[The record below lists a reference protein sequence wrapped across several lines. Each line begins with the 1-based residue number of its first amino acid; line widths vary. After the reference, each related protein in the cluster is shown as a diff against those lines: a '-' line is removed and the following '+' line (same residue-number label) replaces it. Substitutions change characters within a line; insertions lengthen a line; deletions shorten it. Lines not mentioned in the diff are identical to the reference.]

1 MQPEFNNHVFEKGIK
16 DSIDISK
23 LRNNTWAF
31 PTLNVRLFNKDG
43 NGYIVTPTKGNTVN
57 NGVGAIGGVDAVGA
71 VMKIKTDYIIIAA
84 KEFNGIIY
92 IISQKADATTGLPNG
107 EGQIGVYPAPNVL
120 ITNGTTGVTPSFTG
134 FPTPTDTYPYGR
146 FYAPLGNFNPTT
158 LPPAYDQTATYSVTD
173 IVTYNNH
180 IWTCTTDILI
190 GEPFDI
196 TKWTLSSTLD
206 TSAFGFT
213 FNNMTE
219 IEIRPHYD
227 NSVNLYIV
235 DYTNPNRVVNSGFDM
250 TTGALTNTIY
260 TLNSFASTLNQFMGV
275 SKNLSVHD
283 VDILAG
289 GTWKYGNYFF
299 YLRYATASLDK
310 TDVVYVTNACQVYDG
325 NVATASGVQGGDG
338 VTGTSDKKI
347 ELYLKDIDPSYTYI
361 NVCYT
366 RYYGDASGVQLWES
380 FEIGY
385 LYLIKDITTATI
397 GDSIYGKITLVGDED
412 VINISDS
419 EIVTIRG
426 IENICKTQA
435 QLGNRWWGANWKSTP
450 LFNQSLKTFAE
461 KIRITYDDTYT
472 VSGAPLHRTESVHPV
487 DNAHGQYD
495 NYGLTYDYVGYFRGE
510 PYVFGVVFELNTGQ
524 ITEAFPMNGVDNY
537 LLGYLPTHA
546 DYDKYYDPD
555 FPLFGVDIRANL
567 EGRYRFPTSENSG
580 QYRGIADGDVAND
593 TLHILGVKFDM
604 TFAKTY
610 LGTEPAEWIKAN
622 VRGMY
627 FVRMDRK
634 PLLKYQGIT
643 LPGSKSYLCYDG
655 ANPLAG
661 GTPLDYTTGSDPDRN
676 ISYNEPNN
684 AGSRM
689 WLGGGQT
696 GKHSF
701 DEDPNTW
708 LDVCTDNINSYG
720 QFVGKLVSGG
730 YVANYWGYAHE
741 GGNQEALGGDSAAV
755 YKDYLF
761 PIYRGYMPM
770 MYYKFAGLGDEKFRY
785 YMSRWFHVYGK
796 QCFFAPDYFLEP
808 TNPVLKTKYWI
819 KHVARTQDFVQGH
832 DYWYHTTQSDYDHS
846 ISTGT
851 GFTNDARDL
860 IPQLVMAEVATR
872 YMYDSLLDAEYC
884 NVYEI
889 GNVSDIVPTTAINGY
904 VNAGCD
910 FTGTS
915 DYSGD
920 NDVLWRAHKEN
931 AGVTQRWSNRSVR
944 SQKYI
949 GIDTAKDL
957 RYPNDDPSKKN
968 YRLAIVNMYE
978 YDPTPTNIGGA
989 FNLLLWETG
998 LYNKPLYRI
1007 SDFIAF
1013 YDDNLTLLLEDSYTC
1028 YKGDC
1033 FLQRFYFKQLF
1044 FNCSDFTAR
1053 GSEGQ
1058 STGRDPILCRSIDG
1072 DWPQIDNPDIPD
1084 DDNPTV
1090 EQKKRY
1096 AYGMLMGIVVEMKY
1110 NGNMRHRGSLDTSP
1124 TYYPITNA
1132 WDWNIYA
1139 AEKTGIESDLYNTGY
1154 HRTLDLRPVFMY
1166 NSSLPTPSNIHL
1178 TRIRHSDEHS
1188 QYSIVDGYKTI
1199 MPLNYKDYDSSKQ
1212 QIMKI
1217 VEFNGKLISVQEDCI
1232 NEHYALESTL
1242 SADITSGQISLGQG
1256 SILSDKVRR
1265 IAEFGTQHQYS
1276 VIKTENAI
1284 YGVDSFRRTIW
1295 RANMATTD
1303 SGSYVMGGTELNKSK
1318 YIDKWIYDWF
1328 EETQPI
1334 TDIIS
1339 RLPDTPLLGKGITT
1353 GYDAKYKDVLFS
1365 FFSYNAGGKK
1375 YTISGITK
1383 YNMRW
1388 IKNMSYSKW
1397 VIVYNEYDYQWYY
1410 CLVSSGTSNKRPD
1423 LYPSVWKLIDFST
1436 ITDFNN
1442 STNYQLG
1449 DIVRCCPLEGRD
1461 CIEGNIVICT
1471 IAGIPPPQTNCSTYW
1486 GIYKIPINCCETAN
1500 KALVFNEDID
1510 EFVGEVDYPT
1520 VIMVNNYRDMFTTGS
1535 GNLLLNGYLWK
1546 HDQDDFLW
1554 FYGQDC
1560 KMQISWYEN
1569 ANNETSSESSY
1580 TKHFES
1586 QDIHGDDKELYK
1598 IEWQTEYQDGEIY
1611 PYISNS
1617 EFWRNPEYLEHHW
1630 KVPIMVKTDANNMD
1644 FNTES
1649 SMQGTYLKTTLT
1661 YKQRV
1666 NTFIKNISTWYRKS
1680 SV

>member
-57 NGVGAIGGVDAVGA
+57 DGVGAIGGVDAVGA

-158 LPPAYDQTATYSVTD
+158 LPSAYDPTATYNVTD
-173 IVTYNNH
+173 MVTYNNH

-190 GEPFDI
+190 GEDFDI

-250 TTGALTNTIY
+250 TTGALTDTVY
-260 TLNSFASTLNQFMGV
+260 TLNSFASTLNQFMDV
-275 SKNLSVHD
+275 SKNID
-283 VDILAG
+283 VYDVKILPLG
-289 GTWKYGNYFF
+289 QWKYGNYFF
-299 YLRYATASLDK
+299 YIRYASASLDK
-310 TDVVYVTNACQVYDG
+310 TDVVYATNACQVYDG
-325 NVATASGVQGGDG
+325 DVATASGVQGGDG
-338 VTGTSDKKI
+338 VTGVSDKKI
-347 ELYLKDIDPSYTYI
+347 ELYLKDIDPTYTYI

-366 RYYGDASGVQLWES
+366 RYYGDVTGVQLWES
-380 FEIGY
+380 YEIST
-385 LYLIKDITTATI
+385 LYVITDITTATI

-450 LFNQSLKTFAE
+450 LFNQSLKDFAE
-461 KIRITYDDTYT
+461 LIRITYDDTYT
-472 VSGAPLHRTESVHPV
+472 VSGAPINRTASVHPV

-510 PYVFGVVFELNTGQ
+510 PYVFGVIFEMNTGQ
-524 ITEAFPMNGVDNY
+524 VTEAFPMNGVDNY
-537 LLGYLPTHA
+537 TLGYLPLDA

-555 FPLFGVDIRANL
+555 FPLFGEDVRSNY
-567 EGRYRFPTSENSG
+567 EGRYRFPNSVNSNP
-580 QYRGIADGDVAND
+580 YRAGNL
-593 TLHILGVKFDM
+593 LHILGVKFDM

-610 LGTEPAEWIKAN
+610 LGTSAADWIKTN
-622 VRGMY
+622 VRGIY

-634 PLLKYQGIT
+634 ENLIYQGIT
-643 LPGSKSYLCYDG
+643 LPGSKSYLCLTD
-655 ANPLAG
+655 NIVSP
-661 GTPLDYTTGSDPDRN
+661 DYTTGSATGGN
-676 ISYNEPNN
+676 YISYTRPH
-684 AGSRM
+684 GSYK
-689 WLGGGQT
+689 LTLAPGQNLDENIWSSVSDPPICQ
-696 GKHSF
+696 GYASF
-701 DEDPNTW
+701 
-708 LDVCTDNINSYG
+708 G
-720 QFVGKLVSGG
+720 QFVGKVTGNAD
-730 YVANYWGYAHE
+730 YFANYWGGIRN
-741 GGNQEALGGDSAAV
+741 GGNNESNVDETH
-755 YKDYLF
+755 YKDLYY

-770 MYYKFAGLGDEKFRY
+770 MYYNNPHWRY
-785 YMSRWFHVYGK
+785 YMSRWFHFLGK
-796 QCFFAPDYFLEP
+796 QCFFSPDYFLDQEDK
-808 TNPVLKTKYWI
+808 LASKSSIFI
-819 KHVARTQDFVQGH
+819 KHVARTQDFTT
-832 DYWYHTTQSDYDHS
+832 DYWKHTTQSNYVPL
-846 ISTGT
+846 STGT

-860 IPQLVMAEVATR
+860 CPLQVMAEVSDR
-872 YMYDSLLDAEYC
+872 YMVDSLLDVEEC
-884 NVYEI
+884 DHFYEI
-889 GNVSDIVPTTAINGY
+889 GKTADVYNGTIGAGKY
-904 VNAGCD
+904 VNAG
-910 FTGTS
+910 T
-915 DYSGD
+915 DYSGFGSID
-920 NDVLWRAHKEN
+920 GATNSLFWAHKSALFGN
-931 AGVTQRWSNRSVR
+931 PQYWSNRSIR

-949 GIDTAKDL
+949 GIDTLEDINNGDEDKL
-957 RYPNDDPSKKN
+957 N
-968 YRLAIVNMYE
+968 YRLAIVNMYNA
-978 YDPTPTNIGGA
+978 DPTPTSESGT
-989 FNLLLWETG
+989 FDLLLWETG
-998 LYNKPLYRI
+998 LYTNPLYRI
-1007 SDFIAF
+1007 SDFIKLL
-1013 YDDNLTLLLEDSYTC
+1013 DDNGTILLEDSYTC

-1033 FLQRFYFKQLF
+1033 FLQRFYFKQAF
-1044 FNCSDFTAR
+1044 FNCTLFSASGDN
-1053 GSEGQ
+1053 G
-1058 STGRDPILCRSIDG
+1058 STGGTPIGCVSYDDGSVPQMDDPDRTD
-1072 DWPQIDNPDIPD
+1072 DIVK
-1084 DDNPTV
+1084 N
-1090 EQKKRY
+1090 RY
-1096 AYGMLMGIVVEMKY
+1096 SHGLIMGVIFEMKY

-1124 TYYPITNA
+1124 TYYPITDA
-1132 WDWNIYA
+1132 YDWNITA

-1154 HRTLDLRPVFMY
+1154 HRTLDLRPVFMH
-1166 NSSLPTPSNIHL
+1166 NSALPTPSNIHL
-1178 TRIRHSDEHS
+1178 TRIRHSDEHTP
-1188 QYSIVDGYKTI
+1188 YSLIDGYKSI

-1217 VEFNGKLISVQEDCI
+1217 LEFNGKLISVQEDCI

-1242 SADITSGQISLGQG
+1242 SADITSGQISLGSG

-1303 SGSYVMGGTELNKSK
+1303 TGSYVMGGTELNKSK

-1328 EETQPI
+1328 EEIQPI

-1388 IKNMSYSKW
+1388 IENLSYSKW

-1410 CLVSSGTSNKRPD
+1410 CLVNSGTGNKRPD

-1471 IAGIPPPQTNCSTYW
+1471 IAGIPPPETNCSTYW
-1486 GIYKIPINCCETAN
+1486 GIYKIPINCCETVN

>member
-158 LPPAYDQTATYSVTD
+158 LPPAYDPTATYSVTD

-180 IWTCTTDILI
+180 VWTCTTDILI

-260 TLNSFASTLNQFMGV
+260 TLNSFSSTLNQFMGV

-310 TDVVYVTNACQVYDG
+310 TDVVYVTNACQVYNGD
-325 NVATASGVQGGDG
+325 VATASGVQGGDG
-338 VTGTSDKKI
+338 VTGTSNKKI
-347 ELYLKDIDPSYTYI
+347 ELYLKDIDPTYTYI

-380 FEIGY
+380 FEIGN

-412 VINISDS
+412 VINTSDS

-461 KIRITYDDTYT
+461 LIRITYDDTYT

-510 PYVFGVVFELNTGQ
+510 PYVFGVVFELNTGHV
-524 ITEAFPMNGVDNY
+524 TEAFPMNGVDNY
-537 LLGYLPTHA
+537 TLGYLPTHA
-546 DYDKYYDPD
+546 DYNKFYDPN
-555 FPLFGVDIRANL
+555 FPLGVDIRANL
-567 EGRYRFPTSENSG
+567 EGRYRFPNSVNSNP
-580 QYRGIADGDVAND
+580 YRAGNL
-593 TLHILGVKFDM
+593 LHILGVKFDM

-610 LGTEPAEWIKAN
+610 LGTAHAEWIKAN

-634 PLLKYQGIT
+634 ENLIYQGIT
-643 LPGSKSYLCYDG
+643 LPGSKSYLC
-655 ANPLAG
+655 L
-661 GTPLDYTTGSDPDRN
+661 
-676 ISYNEPNN
+676 
-684 AGSRM
+684 
-689 WLGGGQT
+689 
-696 GKHSF
+696 
-701 DEDPNTW
+701 
-708 LDVCTDNINSYG
+708 TDNIVSEYYTIGGAAGGNYISYTEPHSANKLTLAPGQNLDENIWSSVSDPPICGGYASFG
-720 QFVGKLVSGG
+720 QFVGKVTGNAN
-730 YVANYWGYAHE
+730 YFANYWGGIRN
-741 GGNQEALGGDSAAV
+741 GGNNEANVDETH
-755 YKDYLF
+755 YKDLYY

-770 MYYKFAGLGDEKFRY
+770 LYYNNPHWRY
-785 YMSRWFHVYGK
+785 YMSRWFHYLGK
-796 QCFFAPDYFLEP
+796 QCFFSPDYFLEQEDQLA
-808 TNPVLKTKYWI
+808 NKSSIFI
-819 KHVARTQDFVQGH
+819 KHVARTQDFTT
-832 DYWYHTTQSDYDHS
+832 DYWTHTTQTDYYPS
-846 ISTGT
+846 IFPTGT
-851 GFTNDARDL
+851 GYADDKRDL
-860 IPQLVMAEVATR
+860 CPLQVMAEVSDR
-872 YMYDSLLDAEYC
+872 YMYDSLLDVEEC
-884 NVYEI
+884 DDFYEI
-889 GNVSDIVPTTAINGY
+889 GKTADVYYGTIGAGKY
-904 VNAGCD
+904 VNAG
-910 FTGTS
+910 T
-915 DYSGD
+915 DYSGID
-920 NDVLWRAHKEN
+920 SIDGATNSLFWAHKSGLSGAN
-931 AGVTQRWSNRSVR
+931 PQYWSNRSIR

-949 GIDTAKDL
+949 GIDTLEDINNGNEDKL
-957 RYPNDDPSKKN
+957 N
-968 YRLAIVNMYE
+968 YRLAIVNMYNV
-978 YDPTPTNIGGA
+978 DPTPTSESGT
-989 FNLLLWETG
+989 FDLLLWETG
-998 LYNKPLYRI
+998 LYTNPLYRI

-1033 FLQRFYFKQLF
+1033 FLQRFYFKQAF
-1044 FNCSDFTAR
+1044 FNCTLFSAS
-1053 GSEGQ
+1053 GGNG
-1058 STGRDPILCRSIDG
+1058 STGGTPIGCVHFDDGSVPQMDDPDSTDEFVK
-1072 DWPQIDNPDIPD
+1072 N
-1084 DDNPTV
+1084 
-1090 EQKKRY
+1090 RY
-1096 AYGMLMGIVVEMKY
+1096 SHGLIMGVIFEMKY
-1110 NGNMRHRGSLDTSP
+1110 NGNMRHRGSLGTSP
-1124 TYYPITNA
+1124 TYYPITDA
-1132 WDWNIYA
+1132 YDWNIRA
-1139 AEKTGIESDLYNTGY
+1139 ANNDGIESDLYNTGY

-1212 QIMKI
+1212 QIMKL

-1242 SADITSGQISLGQG
+1242 SADITSGQISLGSG

-1276 VIKTENAI
+1276 VVKTENAI

-1295 RANMATTD
+1295 RANMVTTD
-1303 SGSYVMGGTELNKSK
+1303 SGSYVMGGTELNKDK
-1318 YIDKWIYDWF
+1318 YIDKWVYDWF
-1328 EETQPI
+1328 EEVQPI

-1353 GYDAKYKDVLFS
+1353 GYDAKYKDVVFS

-1388 IKNMSYSKW
+1388 KEGTSYTKW

-1410 CLVSSGTSNKRPD
+1410 CLVNSGTGNKRPD

-1449 DIVRCCPLEGRD
+1449 DIVRCCPLAGRD

-1471 IAGIPPPQTNCSTYW
+1471 IAGTPPPQTNCSTYW
-1486 GIYKIPINCCETAN
+1486 GIYKIPINCCETVN

-1546 HDQDDFLW
+1546 HDQDDYLW

-1569 ANNETSSESSY
+1569 ANNETSTESSY

-1586 QDIHGDDKELYK
+1586 QDIHGDDKDLYK
-1598 IEWQTEYQDGEIY
+1598 IEWQTEYQQGEIY
-1611 PYISNS
+1611 PYIDDKQ
-1617 EFWRNPEYLEHHW
+1617 FWRNPEYLEHHW